1 MLDRNIRFAAKCG
14 LKAEGSLLAAPGA
27 VLDNESAVVKIA
39 AGIWNNKNTVS
50 LIVKTG
56 SHKVNG
62 GVK

>member
-1 MLDRNIRFAAKCG
+1 MLDRNIRFAAECG
-14 LKAEGSLLAAPGA
+14 KKAEGSLLAASGA
-27 VLDNESAVVKIA
+27 ILYGNNAAVKMS

>member
-14 LKAEGSLLAAPGA
+14 LKAEGSLLAASGA